1 MEKIAVIKTVLIIII
16 VLLLIWLWHS
26 IYIKGQ
32 KKEHKQN
39 NNKSDSKGKDNKDNK
54 DNKKVTVQETFIV
67 TVGDKTLA
75 NNFYK
80 KGHNKCFYINGLE
93 APTVKLLRNV
103 FYAFKNESD
112 EPLYFTDHPEG
123 GDGAPGSLAKNVV
136 GGFKG
141 LANGTIFFE
150 ITDDLPIQF
159 YYQSGKHRL
168 MGSAVTIH

>member
-1 MEKIAVIKTVLIIII
+1 MEKIAVIKSVLIIII

-39 NNKSDSKGKDNKDNK
+39 NNKSDSKGKDNK

>member
-1 MEKIAVIKTVLIIII
+1 MEKIAVIKSVLIIII

-39 NNKSDSKGKDNKDNK
+39 NNKSDNKPDK
-54 DNKKVTVQETFIV
+54 KSDNKKVTVQETFIV

-93 APTVKLLRNV
+93 APTVKILRNV